1 MVCDFIS
8 RLATISLNVEMLH
21 NNILRAIEEM
31 QSRVDIKD
39 FKKWYNAFENA
50 FGLHTLMPLD
60 VSTIVVH
67 IRSNPLIF
75 TH

>member
-39 FKKWYNAFENA
+39 FKK
-50 FGLHTLMPLD
+50 
-60 VSTIVVH
+60 
-67 IRSNPLIF
+67 
-75 TH
+75 